1 MFGFS
6 IYIFAVKNP
15 TITNAVL
22 IFPILILVGC
32 VLIFINIF
40 KRKVIL
46 SNDKIICVNLFSK
59 KELNIKAIKGY
70 KIESKLI
77 QLEPLQSTDAKISIG
92 NYFDLKISDK
102 LVKWITDNFKDLNSI
117 SLRKEYDKV
126 LQDQQLGL
134 TETDREKNLKKAKAI
149 ATAYNIVGFI
159 ITFVFIFFNNQISS
173 LLLLF
178 YPIIGIIVIITSK
191 GLIKFLSNKN
201 RSVCSFIMPGFFLP
215 SFLLWYKAIDQFKI
229 FQTNN
234 LWLPSLLISLSIFT
248 LLYISGI
255 NRNIESMKG
264 QVIFMCLAALLFG
277 FGSTLEINCRFDNS
291 TAKVYK
297 ALVLDHKISHGSR
310 STSYYLTLSEWGPR
324 KKVQEIGIHKR
335 MYESINDGDSVNVN
349 FHKGLINIPWF
360 IVTKN

>member
-1 MFGFS
+1 
-6 IYIFAVKNP
+6 
-15 TITNAVL
+15 
-22 IFPILILVGC
+22 
-32 VLIFINIF
+32 
-40 KRKVIL
+40 
-46 SNDKIICVNLFSK
+46 
-59 KELNIKAIKGY
+59 
-70 KIESKLI
+70 
-77 QLEPLQSTDAKISIG
+77 
-92 NYFDLKISDK
+92 
-102 LVKWITDNFKDLNSI
+102 
-117 SLRKEYDKV
+117 
-126 LQDQQLGL
+126 
-134 TETDREKNLKKAKAI
+134 
-149 ATAYNIVGFI
+149 
-159 ITFVFIFFNNQISS
+159 
-173 LLLLF
+173 
-178 YPIIGIIVIITSK
+178 
-191 GLIKFLSNKN
+191 
-201 RSVCSFIMPGFFLP
+201 MPGFFLP